1 MTGVTGVH
9 FTVGVGE
16 RERSN
21 DWQAEVGSR
30 VRLISNAWSGFCH
43 DLTNHHPSFIH
54 HQSGDFGKTTFMACQ
69 HCIING
75 PDVIQLPPPPLS
87 SHSLT
92 YCNSLQSVGGWD
104 VFLCQASTLYL
115 CVCVWYI
122 DLVVI
127 WLVYFCWLINWL
139 IVEMC
144 TLTLCMLSKT

>member
-87 SHSLT
+87 SPSLSS
-92 YCNSLQSVGGWD
+92 SLSLPSLAGWF
-104 VFLCQASTLYL
+104 VFLFPPSSFFFFFCFCSFVFFFFL
-115 CVCVWYI
+115 
-122 DLVVI
+122 LVSFFC
-127 WLVYFCWLINWL
+127 LFYFLFFGN
-139 IVEMC
+139 C
-144 TLTLCMLSKT
+144 TMYVGS